1 MCNCIGQPPAGILLY
16 IYFVRLELLTL
27 QYEFCLGQ
35 AKMQAQASCFH
46 WFATGGSISF
56 VSFHW
61 QFQSVLFERCDLVRS
76 RCWTHFSKY
85 FNLAS
90 CIFSNLLGR
99 IYFWPG
105 QQGRTAQFGG
115 WWPFIFHDLSWF
127 SSKLHQFHLGVCCYV
142 CSLPSVWTH
151 DDPEC
156 LHIILFAWT
165 YMSYIYVLWK
175 IWKLAH
181 MFAFVPPC
189 SICMLEVAFP
199 LVGSIVKGS
208 KAPTLA
214 AALCS

>member
-1 MCNCIGQPPAGILLY
+1 MNSASDRQRCKHRPVVSTGSQLVVRFLL
-16 IYFVRLELLTL
+16 
-27 QYEFCLGQ
+27 
-35 AKMQAQASCFH
+35 
-46 WFATGGSISF
+46 
-56 VSFHW
+56 
-61 QFQSVLFERCDLVRS
+61 VLFISHQYCSRDATWSAQDVEHTSASTSIWPVAFSQLARSDL
-76 RCWTHFSKY
+76 F
-85 FNLAS
+85 LA
-90 CIFSNLLGR
+90 
-99 IYFWPG
+99 
-105 QQGRTAQFGG
+105 RTAGQNCAV
-115 WWPFIFHDLSWF
+115 WRVVSRPFIFHDLSWF
-127 SSKLHQFHLGVCCYV
+127 SSKLHQFHLSVCCYV

>member
-1 MCNCIGQPPAGILLY
+1 MNSASDRQRCKLRPVVSTGSQLVVRFLL
-16 IYFVRLELLTL
+16 
-27 QYEFCLGQ
+27 
-35 AKMQAQASCFH
+35 
-46 WFATGGSISF
+46 
-56 VSFHW
+56 
-61 QFQSVLFERCDLVRS
+61 VLFIGSSNQYCSRDATWSAQDVEHTSASTSIWPVAFSQLARSDL
-76 RCWTHFSKY
+76 F
-85 FNLAS
+85 LA
-90 CIFSNLLGR
+90 
-99 IYFWPG
+99 
-105 QQGRTAQFGG
+105 RTAGQNCAV
-115 WWPFIFHDLSWF
+115 WRVVSRPFIFHDLSWF
-127 SSKLHQFHLGVCCYV
+127 SSKLHQFHLSVCCYV

-175 IWKLAH
+175 IWKLAY

-199 LVGSIVKGS
+199 VVGSIVKGS